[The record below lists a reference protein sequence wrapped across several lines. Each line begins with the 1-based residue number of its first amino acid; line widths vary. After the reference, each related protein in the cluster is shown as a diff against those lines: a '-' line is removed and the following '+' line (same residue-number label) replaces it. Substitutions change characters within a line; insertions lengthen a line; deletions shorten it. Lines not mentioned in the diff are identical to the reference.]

1 METGLAGKVV
11 LITGA
16 GRNIGRATAVMFAKE
31 GARLVLSTRRSA
43 ELLEAAAQA
52 CAAEGAEVRTDLC
65 DVSDEA
71 AVDAMVRGAEDA
83 FGGVD
88 VLVNNA
94 TSRVQGPFLETTT
107 EEWRR
112 SMAVNLD
119 GPFFTCRAVLPGM
132 VERGWG
138 RIVNY
143 SGISAYTGGGP
154 AKGAAKLGVVGFT
167 RGIASEFGA
176 HGVTANCIAPG
187 SIEVE
192 RDPGMERAEDIAG
205 RVGERVPVPR
215 FGRPDEVAALVV
227 YLASAHAGYITG
239 QCFGVNGGAHF
250 E

>member
-31 GARLVLSTRRSA
+31 GARLVLTTRRSA
-43 ELLEAAAQA
+43 DLLEATARA

-65 DVSDEA
+65 DVGDEA
-71 AVDAMVRGAEDA
+71 QVEAMVRVAQDA

-94 TSRVQGPFLETTT
+94 TSRVQGSFLDTTT
-107 EEWRR
+107 EDWRR
-112 SMAVNLD
+112 TMSANLE
-119 GPFFTCRAVLPGM
+119 GPFLTCRAVLPGM

-143 SGISAYTGGGP
+143 SGVSAYSGGAP
-154 AKGAAKLGVVGFT
+154 AKAAAKLGVVGLT
-167 RGIASEFGA
+167 RGIAKEFGP
-176 HGVTANCIAPG
+176 HGITANAIAPG

-192 RDPGMERAEDIAG
+192 RDPGTERAEDIAG
-205 RVGERVPVPR
+205 RVDDRLPVPR

-250 E
+250 V